1 MNFNLYSKFTNI
13 HDYIISKKTHSHWDA
28 LTLTAAVKSIANTGS
43 NIPHLVTVS
52 NDNVVLVLVVDS
64 NVTIY

>member
-1 MNFNLYSKFTNI
+1 MIFPRKVIKS
-13 HDYIISKKTHSHWDA
+13 SDA
-28 LTLTAAVKSIANTGS
+28 LTLTAAVKSIANTCS
-43 NIPHLVTVS
+43 NIPHPVTVS